1 MVYSKQ
7 RFEFFSDG
15 LMAIIMT
22 IMVIDIHVTSP
33 FILKDVDDLLES
45 ILIYFVS
52 FFIVGWF
59 LNRHH
64 YLISNTKK
72 ITQRIF
78 WQNLVFLFFVA
89 LIPIFTKLIIEN
101 NADNIAIISY
111 DIVFLLANILF
122 YVMEKETRKQ
132 ISKEKIEKIKAIR
145 TEMMKQKHSRLKI
158 ASGSIVLTGLTVL
171 SIFFPQFSIIM
182 FIVFPI
188 VSLMMNISIKYD
200 RDISIMETAEE

>member
-22 IMVIDIHVTSP
+22 IMVIDIHVSSP
-33 FILKDVDDLLES
+33 FSLKDIDDLLES

-64 YLISNTKK
+64 HLISNTKK
-72 ITQRIF
+72 ITPRIF
-78 WQNLVFLFFVA
+78 WQNLMFLFFVA

-111 DIVFLLANILF
+111 DIVFLLANVLF

-132 ISKEKIEKIKAIR
+132 ISKEEMERIRAIR

-158 ASGSIVLTGLTVL
+158 VSGSILLIGLAVL
-171 SIFFPQFSIIM
+171 SIFLPQFSLIM

-188 VSLMMNISIKYD
+188 ISLMMNISIKYD
-200 RDISIMETAEE
+200 RDISIMETSEE